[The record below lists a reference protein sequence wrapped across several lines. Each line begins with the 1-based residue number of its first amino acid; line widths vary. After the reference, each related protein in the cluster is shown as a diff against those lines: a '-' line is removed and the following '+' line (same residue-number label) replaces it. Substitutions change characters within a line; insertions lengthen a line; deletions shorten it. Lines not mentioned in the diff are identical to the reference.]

1 MSEPHVSGNGT
12 QPVVVVLGHVEPER
26 VTWLWPGRIP
36 AGKLT
41 LLVGDPEA
49 GKSTIALD
57 IAARVTTQRPF
68 PDGSPCPLGDVL
80 YLTLEDGLADT
91 VRPRLDAAG
100 ANAYRVHS
108 ITAMWSEEHGESGLT
123 LPADLPAIGQVC
135 EERGITLVVLDPI
148 KGFLTTGN
156 EWRDG
161 DVRRALGPLAAFAE
175 RTGIAVLAIVHL
187 TKASGTPA
195 QYRVSGSIAFTAAAR
210 SVLLAAPDPG
220 SDNGRRVLAPLKCSL
235 CRHPSTLAYTLAAPD
250 GSSDGPAAV
259 LWAGESPVTAR
270 QALAVPVDGEER
282 SQTDD
287 AADWLLVELG
297 DGPRPAKELQRRA
310 RDAGHSDK
318 ALRRGRERLGVRP
331 QRVGFGAGGEWV
343 WRLPI
348 DAHTPSIDGLDAH
361 TQDMGSKDA
370 YGPEGA
376 SMPDYSD
383 PRYWRSQVAQ
393 GSRVYRCQDCGRM
406 ESVGNKRCSGCGG
419 GNEAMTTVE
428 QFDALVPQD
437 PAQAERQALQGGA

>member
-1 MSEPHVSGNGT
+1 MSEPHVNGKGT
-12 QPVVVVLGHVEPER
+12 QPVVVVLGQVEPER

-36 AGKLT
+36 AGKLS

-91 VRPRLDAAG
+91 VRPRLDAAS
-100 ANAYRVHS
+100 ANAHRVHS
-108 ITAMWSEEHGESGLT
+108 ITGMVSEEHGESGLV
-123 LPADLPAIGQVC
+123 LPVDLPAIEGVC
-135 EERGITLVVLDPI
+135 RERGIILVVLDPI
-148 KGFLTTGN
+148 KGYLTTGN

-250 GSSDGPAAV
+250 GSADGPAAV
-259 LWAGESPVTAR
+259 VWAGESPVTAR
-270 QALAVPVDGEER
+270 QALAVADNEEDR
-282 SQTDD
+282 SALDQ
-287 AADWLLVELG
+287 AVEWLAEVLA
-297 DGPRPAKELQRRA
+297 DGPRPARDVVRDAKAEGIAPRTLERA
-310 RDAGHSDK
+310 RA
-318 ALRRGRERLGVRP
+318 RLGVRSSP
-331 QRVGFGAGGEWV
+331 TSFGGPRVLVLAGTSV
-343 WRLPI
+343 PAKNHSLR
-348 DAHTPSIDGLDAH
+348 HTHERAETENLGGDCRSETPDEAERRAL
-361 TQDMGSKDA
+361 Q
-370 YGPEGA
+370 EGA
-376 SMPDYSD
+376 
-383 PRYWRSQVAQ
+383 
-393 GSRVYRCQDCGRM
+393 
-406 ESVGNKRCSGCGG
+406 
-419 GNEAMTTVE
+419 
-428 QFDALVPQD
+428 
-437 PAQAERQALQGGA
+437 